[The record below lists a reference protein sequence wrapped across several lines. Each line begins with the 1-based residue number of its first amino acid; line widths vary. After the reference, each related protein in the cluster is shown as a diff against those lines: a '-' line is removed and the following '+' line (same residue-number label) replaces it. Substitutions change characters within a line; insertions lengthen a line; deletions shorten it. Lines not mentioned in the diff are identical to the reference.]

1 MYVNLWRENVVITKY
16 KVFINW
22 KLSDEEIAESKRLGN
37 LEYWRR
43 EDIGI
48 AETAEE
54 AKKTLDD
61 YIAENDID
69 YQKVEYIGKH
79 KYYILTQEEWDK
91 IQHKGTSI
99 NDPKVRTWTKKEEYG
114 IALLFEGIHF
124 NIEE

>member
-1 MYVNLWRENVVITKY
+1 MVTKY

-22 KLSDEEIAESKRLGN
+22 KLSDEEIAESKKLGN

-48 AETAEE
+48 AETPEE
-54 AKKTLDD
+54 AEKMLDN
-61 YIAENDID
+61 YIANNDID
-69 YQKVEYIGKH
+69 YQKVEYMGKH

-99 NDPKVRTWTKKEEYG
+99 NDPNVRTWTRSEEYG
-114 IALLFEGIHF
+114 VALLFEGIHF
-124 NIEE
+124 DIEKNGGIR